1 MASDS
6 PVPTKPRSRLAA
18 FGPGLL
24 FAGAAV
30 GVSHLVQSTRG
41 GAEFGLAALLVVIVS
56 CLLKWPAFRAGP
68 LYAAATGNSLLDGYR
83 RRGRWTLVLFAAMTL
98 AICFTTLA
106 AVSMVTMGLLIN
118 LVPPLGRLL
127 AGLGLPGA
135 PELDI
140 AWASLALLGLVG
152 LAIATGGYRLLE
164 RAMKVVM
171 PILVICTIAAAA
183 IAMPT
188 ILDRDWTLLP
198 DVSSG
203 SSRSLIAAIV
213 GWMPAPIDIAVWSSL
228 WTLAKTRTSR
238 SRSAT
243 KNVLVD
249 FNVGYFGTLVLA
261 ACFVIL
267 GAAVMNG
274 SGVAFSRSSVEF
286 SGQVVSLYAEN
297 LGEWTRPFV
306 GTAAFLAMLSTTV
319 TVADGFPRAIAALLA
334 AAFGP
339 IRPTRQERDPNVVP
353 IVIRRVLESTMDDV
367 DKKVVPDDPARSDRG
382 SEGGRLTY
390 WLAFVA
396 VAAGAGVILF
406 CVVPQD
412 FKRLVDFVTITSFL
426 IAPVLV
432 LFNHLCVTGPE
443 MPESSRPGIIWRSW
457 SWLCFAVTMIFAS
470 WYLLESS
477 GLVQSAIDSAG

>member
-6 PVPTKPRSRLAA
+6 PVPPKFRSRFAA
-18 FGPGLL
+18 LGPGLL

-41 GAEFGLAALLVVIVS
+41 GAEFGLAALLVVVLS

-83 RRGRWTLVLFAAMTL
+83 RRGRWTLLLFAAMTL
-98 AICFTTLA
+98 AICFTTVA
-106 AVSMVTMGLLIN
+106 AVTMVTMGLLIS
-118 LVPPLGRLL
+118 LIPSLGGLL

-135 PELDI
+135 PELDV
-140 AWASLALLGLVG
+140 AWASLAFIGVVG
-152 LAIATGGYRLLE
+152 VAIATGGYRLLE

-171 PILVICTIAAAA
+171 PVLAICTITAAA

-188 ILDRDWTLLP
+188 ILDRNWSLLP
-198 DVSSG
+198 DVSTESN
-203 SSRSLIAAIV
+203 RSLIAAIV

-238 SRSAT
+238 SRSGT
-243 KNVLVD
+243 REVLVD
-249 FNVGYFGTLVLA
+249 FDVGYFGTLVLA

-274 SGVAFSRSSVEF
+274 SGVAFSQSSAEF
-286 SGQVVSLYAEN
+286 GGQVVSLYAEN

-319 TVADGFPRAIAALLA
+319 TVADGFPRVIAALLA

-339 IRPTRQERDPNVVP
+339 IRSTRQERDPNVVP
-353 IVIRRVLESTMDDV
+353 SVIRRVLESTMDDV
-367 DKKVVPDDPARSDRG
+367 DKKAVQGDAVRPDRG
-382 SEGGRLTY
+382 SEGGRITY
-390 WLAFVA
+390 WMAFVA

-406 CVVPQD
+406 RVVPQD

-443 MPESSRPGIIWRSW
+443 MPESSRPGIIWRGW
-457 SWLCFAVTMIFAS
+457 SWLCFLVTLVFAL
-470 WYLLESS
+470 WYLLDLS
-477 GLVQSAIDSAG
+477 GLLQLESTVVG